1 MKKDNFIVYLLG
13 ELENILIQGLQDNM
27 PESRMIEQSRF
38 LIENKLSH
46 ISRAMTEAWMV
57 DKKGGKNE

>member
-1 MKKDNFIVYLLG
+1 MTKDTFIVYLLG

-27 PESRMIEQSRF
+27 PESRMIEQSKF

-57 DKKGGKNE
+57 EKKGGVK